1 MTLPIVPC
9 GSWKRVLCAVWVGC
23 LVACSRDAGDTGQ
36 DDTGGAGTDAS
47 TQTSTEG
54 TRGESE
60 SDTTGGDSCVPTT
73 CASLGLECGEPADG
87 CGGQLEC
94 GSCDDGGSCSDE
106 GLCIATGE
114 LASSV
119 SQYGI
124 TWTFDGEYLVGR
136 FVTGDWWVVG
146 PLTIESVAPAPGG
159 GRNGSMLDPV
169 GPQAYDARGGSYS
182 AEAGLEFPL
191 PLEPNHSLVSAISHP
206 EEPDCDQGGT
216 PGWLTYSGSC
226 QRGPIATQAVL
237 TVLAE
242 PPPASAFRPPYAGAD
257 KPLHLAST
265 ICWDSLPDLPA
276 PGSLPDAEATLRH
289 VERPWIDH
297 LNSWTM
303 QHGCATLNMFCYGRE
318 IGDVVSTLAAFVLVD
333 SPHREDVALRL
344 VQLGIDNYGVL
355 EAGGGWGSDGG
366 HFNGRKFPIVFAGG
380 LLGDAAMASPGTAIG
395 NEDAMTYHGAHG
407 GALWGRQ
414 CTNCYFE
421 AGCSYTDACPNGA
434 RDCKDPAELVD
445 GCSDYRNCCTSRT
458 WVGEALA
465 IHLMGLA
472 DAWDHAPFFEYVDRW
487 MTGDVPG
494 GGGTSNAFVEE
505 MWTTHRRGTVANGCG
520 P

>member
-1 MTLPIVPC
+1 MHGVEQAVGGRL
-9 GSWKRVLCAVWVGC
+9 WLVLAA
-23 LVACSRDAGDTGQ
+23 LLAACSSGSGE
-36 DDTGGAGTDAS
+36 TGGGETGESTGSGPADGSTSTSVGEPGTDGSGGETCVPVTCESLGVECGTHANGCDGEIACGACDEGGAC
-47 TQTSTEG
+47 STEG
-54 TRGESE
+54 
-60 SDTTGGDSCVPTT
+60 
-73 CASLGLECGEPADG
+73 
-87 CGGQLEC
+87 
-94 GSCDDGGSCSDE
+94 
-106 GLCIATGE
+106 LCMATGE

-124 TWTFDGEYLVGR
+124 TWTFGGEHLVGR

-146 PLTIESVAPAPGG
+146 PLTIASVTPAPAD

-169 GPQAYDARGGSYS
+169 GHQAYDGRGGRYS
-182 AEAGLEFPL
+182 TDGAAVFPL
-191 PLEPNHSLVSAISHP
+191 ELEPNHSLVSSISHP
-206 EEPDCDQGGT
+206 EEGECEQGNAT
-216 PGWLTYSGSC
+216 GWLTYSGAC

-242 PPPASAFRPPYAGAD
+242 PPPVSAFRPPYAGVD
-257 KPLHLAST
+257 KPLHLASA

-276 PGSLPDAEATLRH
+276 PASLPDAEATLRH

-297 LNSWTM
+297 LGSWEM

-318 IGDVVSTLAAFVLVD
+318 IGDVVSTLAAYVLVD
-333 SPHREDVALRL
+333 SPAREALALRL

-355 EAGGGWGSDGG
+355 QAGGGWGADGG

-380 LLGDAAMASPGTAIG
+380 LLGDAAMASPGNAVG
-395 NEDAMTYHGAHG
+395 NEDAMTYRGAHG

-421 AGCSYTDACPNGA
+421 AGCSYTAECPNGA

-445 GCSDYRNCCTSRT
+445 GCGDYRNCCTSRT

-465 IHLMGLA
+465 VRLMGLV
-472 DAWDHAPFFEYVDRW
+472 DAWGHEPFFEYVDRW
-487 MTGDVPG
+487 MNGEVPG
-494 GGGTSNAFVEE
+494 GGAASNAFVAE
-505 MWTTHRRGTVANGCG
+505 MWATHRDDRAASGCG
-520 P
+520 R